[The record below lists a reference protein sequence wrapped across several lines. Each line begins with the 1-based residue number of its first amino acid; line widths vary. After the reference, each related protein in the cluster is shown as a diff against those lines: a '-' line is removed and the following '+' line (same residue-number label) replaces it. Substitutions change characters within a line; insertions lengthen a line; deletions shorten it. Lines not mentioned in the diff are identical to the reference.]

1 MSNERTLLVGSV
13 CAGRY
18 LILGSMGEG
27 SMGQLFRAERIAD
40 GRAVVLKCAAAR
52 GGSAREQLRS
62 EAEALASLDHP
73 HIVRAIE
80 HEEGSDICV
89 LVMEAL
95 EGEDLGQRLR
105 TGVIEARQAMRWL
118 RELAGALDHLHA
130 RGLVHRDIKPAN
142 VMLHEDESGRSHA
155 VLIDFGLAGP
165 APGAASPARA
175 RFLCGTPAYMA
186 PEQALGMESQI
197 GPATD
202 RYALAALALEML
214 TGQRPYPTASI
225 GELLVMLVEQP
236 PRKPSALG
244 DFDGQLDE
252 VFARAMARD
261 PARRFVCAVAMLE
274 AIAAV
279 VPRSRR
285 AARRARTSST
295 ATPTVRARAA

>member
-1 MSNERTLLVGSV
+1 MSDSQALFEGSV

-18 LILGSMGEG
+18 RILGSMGEG
-27 SMGQLFRAERIAD
+27 SMGQLFSAERISD
-40 GRAVVLKCAAAR
+40 GRRVVLKCTSSR
-52 GGSAREQLRS
+52 GASSREQLRA
-62 EAEALASLDHP
+62 EAEALASVDHP

-80 HEEGSDICV
+80 HQEGSDVCF
-89 LVMEAL
+89 LAMEAL
-95 EGEDLGQRLR
+95 DGEDLGQRLR
-105 TGVIEARQAMRWL
+105 SGVVEPALAMRWL
-118 RELAGALDHLHA
+118 SELADALDHLHA

-142 VMLHEDESGRSHA
+142 VVLHRDASGRSRA
-155 VLIDFGLAGP
+155 VLIDLGLAGP
-165 APGAASPARA
+165 IHIAGAPARA

-225 GELLVMLVEQP
+225 GELLVMLVERP

-252 VFARAMARD
+252 VFARAMSRD
-261 PARRFVCAVAMLE
+261 PARRFESARAMAD

-295 ATPTVRARAA
+295 TTPTVRAKAA